1 MWLLVDSSKNIKKL
15 NSGDTITF
23 GRSNT
28 DIVLSNDA
36 SISRNHAKLQVITV
50 DNTEKLFIEDI
61 GSKYGTFLLNDDEKS
76 EPFRITNEGYN
87 IKNNDKIRFGLRNHI
102 YSLIYKPAIK
112 YHVLISRVQ
121 GNDKNNLENTFEKI
135 GGKILNSWSDECT
148 HLTTTKTGITEK
160 VACALASGIPI
171 VNINYWDDVLKA
183 NEETGTIP
191 DFKKY
196 LPPLDNSFLD
206 DKQATLSPNLKRK
219 KIFNGLIFYH
229 FEKIQRELYSTMIR
243 LAGGRSFVFDESVKV
258 EDTVDDNVIIVQPSD
273 DIETQSSSF
282 EHFQKISMELAR
294 NKLRT
299 IPSTEIALAIF
310 YCSTE
315 KYCNPKFKYRKL
327 FKSTK
332 STAEENKEK
341 FPIVAQD
348 TQDLDTLPKV
358 LKSQR
363 IIPESVPL
371 DSSVI
376 ENPLVPK
383 NKLNV
388 NVDGKKKNLEKID
401 KFKDI
406 SESSS
411 RNLKNTELRKK
422 NHDVGGKDKTP
433 ESLDKISI
441 ANDNKNKKTAEPAV
455 VQKSSAEIKVKE
467 SRAKKNNDI
476 EMDDGNFEI
485 PEALKKNKLIDNKK
499 TDKSAVNLRENEIE
513 RLRKNKH
520 KDTGDNFVVDADNG
534 KKQEPETR
542 KRKSIDEEDD
552 KNKTVWDILSNTSQH
567 KESRVVDSDDDIK
580 PNVSNIWMDNSNL
593 QSKERGQKR
602 KKITH
607 DEGTRDKENGI
618 VKYVYIGRQI
628 DGSSASN
635 LKINQCRKNQCC
647 IPKRRLKREDM
658 YVWDPKQR
666 T

>member
-36 SISRNHAKLQVITV
+36 SISRNHAKLQVITE
-50 DNTEKLFIEDI
+50 DKTEKLFIKDI
-61 GSKYGTFLLNDDEKS
+61 GSKYGTYLLNDDEKS
-76 EPFRITNEGYN
+76 EQFKITNEGYN
-87 IKNNDKIRFGLRNHI
+87 VKSNDKIRFGLRNHI
-102 YSLIYKPAIK
+102 YSLIYKPTIK
-112 YHVLISRVQ
+112 YHVLISRVH
-121 GNDKNNLENTFEKI
+121 GNDKNNLENIFEKI

-171 VNINYWDDVLKA
+171 VNINYWDDLLKA
-183 NEETGTIP
+183 KEETGTIP
-191 DFKKY
+191 DLKKY
-196 LPPLDNSFLD
+196 MPPLDNSFLD
-206 DKQATLSPNLKRK
+206 DKQATLSPNLMRK

-229 FEKIQRELYSTMIR
+229 FEKLQRELYSTMIR

-258 EDTVDDNVIIVQPSD
+258 EDTVEDNVIIVQPSD

-332 STAEENKEK
+332 PTVEENKMK
-341 FPIVAQD
+341 FPVVAQD
-348 TQDLDTLPKV
+348 TQDLDNSPKV

-371 DSSVI
+371 DFSVI
-376 ENPLVPK
+376 ENPRVSK

-388 NVDGKKKNLEKID
+388 NVDRRKKSLEKID
-401 KFKDI
+401 KSRDI
-406 SESSS
+406 PESSS
-411 RNLKNTELRKK
+411 RNLKNIELCKK
-422 NHDVGGKDKTP
+422 NDVEVGGKDKTD
-433 ESLDKISI
+433 ESDQILI
-441 ANDNKNKKTAEPAV
+441 AIDNKNHKKTAEPAG
-455 VQKSSAEIKVKE
+455 VQKSAEIKVKE
-467 SRAKKNNDI
+467 SRTKKNDDI
-476 EMDDGNFEI
+476 EMDDGNVEI
-485 PEALKKNKLIDNKK
+485 PEILKKNKLMDNKK

-513 RLRKNKH
+513 KSRKNKL
-520 KDTGDNFVVDADNG
+520 KDAADNLEVDTDNR
-534 KKQEPETR
+534 KNHEPETR
-542 KRKSIDEEDD
+542 KRKSIDEDV

-567 KESRVVDSDDDIK
+567 RESRAVDSDDDIK
-580 PNVSNIWMDNSNL
+580 PDVSNIWMGNSNS

-607 DEGTRDKENGI
+607 EEEGRDKENGI
-618 VKYVYIGRQI
+618 VKFVYIGRQI
-628 DGSSASN
+628 DAGSSTN
-635 LKINQCRKNQCC
+635 LKINHCRKNKCC

-658 YVWDPKQR
+658 YVWDPKQK